1 MKHPK
6 IALDSSM
13 YVNDKKQG
21 EWSQH
26 LRLFVPRV
34 FIFDMSNETCSKS
47 VKATI
52 NAVFTSIPYRCY
64 RMFLLWL

>member
-26 LRLFVPRV
+26 LRLFCTPCER
-34 FIFDMSNETCSKS
+34 
-47 VKATI
+47 ATL
-52 NAVFTSIPYRCY
+52 NAAHY
-64 RMFLLWL
+64 L

>member
-1 MKHPK
+1 MMREKFKKLRKIKQRLQSYIEKINTMMKHPK

-26 LRLFVPRV
+26 LRLFVPH
-34 FIFDMSNETCSKS
+34 
-47 VKATI
+47 VKKL
-52 NAVFTSIPYRCY
+52 R
-64 RMFLLWL
+64 

>member
-26 LRLFVPRV
+26 LRLLFCTPC
-34 FIFDMSNETCSKS
+34 E
-47 VKATI
+47 KATL
-52 NAVFTSIPYRCY
+52 NAAHYILCCGSI
-64 RMFLLWL
+64 LSLV

>member
-26 LRLFVPRV
+26 FLPHVKKLR
-34 FIFDMSNETCSKS
+34 
-47 VKATI
+47 
-52 NAVFTSIPYRCY
+52 
-64 RMFLLWL
+64 

>member
-13 YVNDKKQG
+13 CVNDKKQG

-26 LRLFVPRV
+26 LRLFVP
-34 FIFDMSNETCSKS
+34 N
-47 VKATI
+47 VKKL
-52 NAVFTSIPYRCY
+52 R
-64 RMFLLWL
+64 